1 MERENRDITNL
12 KNWRTLMTDLSSR
25 HLLSGYCDTDMVI
38 RMGKLRMGLQNYMKV
53 KIMQLLT

>member
-1 MERENRDITNL
+1 
-12 KNWRTLMTDLSSR
+12 MTDLSSR